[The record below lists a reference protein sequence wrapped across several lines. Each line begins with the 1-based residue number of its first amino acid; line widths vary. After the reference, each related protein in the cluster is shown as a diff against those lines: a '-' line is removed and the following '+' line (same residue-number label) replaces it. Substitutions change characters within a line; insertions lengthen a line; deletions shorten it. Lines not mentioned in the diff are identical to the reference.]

1 MPTLMPTTGELKA
14 ISCVTFWQ
22 EEQESLAKDSSLGVA
37 SLATK
42 GRRSTTSI
50 LPAFRPPSRHKAR
63 NLDPFRLICH
73 AEAFIE
79 AVKRGFKAG
88 SFEMRGILSA
98 ILA

>member
-1 MPTLMPTTGELKA
+1 MRHLLAGGAGKRGKRQFTGSGVTCNKRQTLPT
-14 ISCVTFWQ
+14 SV
-22 EEQESLAKDSSLGVA
+22 
-37 SLATK
+37 
-42 GRRSTTSI
+42 

-88 SFEMRGILSA
+88 SFERGGFCQPF
-98 ILA
+98 